1 MGLVPVHL
9 VAQAIDDIP
18 PVVSQTLVPGARFG
32 HQAETLVRRRDGAAR
47 PRKGRAGIV
56 SLFPKVDHFGDRD
69 RERDECEREKQGKGT
84 NGARTHMSVTTD

>member
-1 MGLVPVHL
+1 MGLVPVDL

-47 PRKGRAGIV
+47 PRKGRSGIV
-56 SLFPKVDHFGDRD
+56 SLFPQVDQFRD
-69 RERDECEREKQGKGT
+69 GERDECERENEGKGT